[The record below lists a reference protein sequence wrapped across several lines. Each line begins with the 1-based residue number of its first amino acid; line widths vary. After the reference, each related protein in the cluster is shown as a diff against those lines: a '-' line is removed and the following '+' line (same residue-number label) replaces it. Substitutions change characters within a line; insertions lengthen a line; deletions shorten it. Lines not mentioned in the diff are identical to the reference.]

1 MKTSFYFRSPVLS
14 FWDLSFEDQIK
25 VGQEMDY
32 LSPSE
37 LEDQS
42 FVIDSERSEIFPI
55 SMFMRID
62 KPGIFCGIYG
72 DTAFSAYFIAISK
85 CGEDAVIAY
94 KYC

>member
-14 FWDLSFEDQIK
+14 FWDLSFDEQIK

-37 LEDQS
+37 LENES
-42 FVIDSERSEIFPI
+42 FVIDSERSEILPL
-55 SMFMRID
+55 SMFMRVD
-62 KPGIFCGIYG
+62 KPGIFCGVYG
-72 DTAFSAYFIAISK
+72 QTAFSAYFIAISK

-94 KYC
+94 KYS